1 MLDKIS
7 MGNMDETRGH
17 KDSNIGI
24 RWEIATFEDRV
35 DVRGRENLSTKCAV
49 EL

>member
-7 MGNMDETRGH
+7 MGNIDETRGH
-17 KDSNIGI
+17 EDSNMGI
-24 RWEIATFEDRV
+24 RWEIAMSEDRV
-35 DVRGRENLSTKCAV
+35 DVRGRENLSTKGAT